1 MEDGKDGLPLG
12 VSDGSQSVPG
22 YSTRHQTWHIRNDE
36 AQRSATSTADHAPK
50 PRRRLIGAVLRH
62 ALVPHHLLKDILELR
77 ILRLLARVGAVAVAR
92 LVREE
97 VPRPRVGVLAS
108 GLRGDLLVDVLEGVV
123 GCEVVGVGVG
133 EEAALGVVV
142 ASAGGVGEGVVGV
155 VDELE
160 LASSFGAFW
169 GLGGDSVG
177 VCFQSSSRRRLTMAV
192 HICLHGRGLGG
203 VFLHP
208 RSHRR

>member
-1 MEDGKDGLPLG
+1 MEDGKDALPLG
-12 VSDGSQSVPG
+12 VSDGSQSVPS

-50 PRRRLIGAVLRH
+50 PSRRLIAAILCH

-77 ILRLLARVGAVAVAR
+77 ILRLLARVGAVAR

-97 VPRPRVGVLAS
+97 VPCPRVGALVS
-108 GLRGDLLVDVLEGVV
+108 GLRWDLLVDVLEGIV
-123 GCEVVGVGVG
+123 GCEVVGVGIG
-133 EEAALGVVV
+133 EETALGVVV

-160 LASSFGAFW
+160 LAGSLGAFW

-177 VCFQSSSRRRLTMAV
+177 VCLQSSSRRRLTMP
-192 HICLHGRGLGG
+192 
-203 VFLHP
+203 FP
-208 RSHRR
+208 